1 MTLRCIVVDDEPLS
15 QEILE
20 KYIGDTS
27 QLSLECTCNDAL
39 EASVALQKKN
49 IDLIFLDINM
59 PRISGLQFIKSIPH
73 PPMVIF
79 TTAYPE
85 YAVQGFEVDAVDYL
99 VKPFPFDRF
108 LKAVYKAIDKAEQN
122 NRENNGMP
130 VIWLKS
136 DKKIN
141 RVAVNDII
149 YVEAVGDYV
158 RIKTGEGQLVV
169 HETMNGIL
177 EKLEPYNFMRIHRSW
192 IISLDK
198 IDFIEGNRVCINKK
212 DFPIGKAYRDDFSRK
227 LKH

>member
-1 MTLRCIVVDDEPLS
+1 MTLRCIIVDDEPLS

-20 KYIGDTS
+20 KYIRDVS

-39 EASVALQKKN
+39 EASEALQKKN

-59 PRISGLQFIKSIPH
+59 PRVSGLQLIKSIPH
-73 PPMVIF
+73 PPLVIF

-85 YAVQGFEVDAVDYL
+85 YAVEGFEVDAVDYL
-99 VKPFPFDRF
+99 LKPFPFERF
-108 LKAVYKAIDKAEQN
+108 LKAVHKAMEKAEQN
-122 NRENNGMP
+122 NRENNGKTI
-130 VIWLKS
+130 IWLKS

-141 RVAVNDII
+141 RVVVDDII

-158 RIKTGEGQLVV
+158 KIKTRDGQLIV
-169 HETMNGIL
+169 HETMNGML
-177 EKLEPYNFMRIHRSW
+177 EKLEAYSFMRIHRSW

-198 IDFIEGNRVCINKK
+198 IDFIEGNRVSINKQ
-212 DFPIGKAYRDDFSRK
+212 DFPIGKAYRDDFNRK

>member
-1 MTLRCIVVDDEPLS
+1 MTLRCIIVDDEPLS

-20 KYIGDTS
+20 KYIRDVS

-39 EASVALQKKN
+39 EASEALQKKN

-59 PRISGLQFIKSIPH
+59 PRISGLQLIKSVPH
-73 PPMVIF
+73 PPQVIF

-85 YAVQGFEVDAVDYL
+85 YAVEGFEVDAVDYL
-99 VKPFPFDRF
+99 VKPFPFERF
-108 LKAVYKAIDKAEQN
+108 LKAVYKALDKAEQN
-122 NRENNGMP
+122 NRENNGKA

-141 RVAVNDII
+141 RVAVDDII

-158 RIKTGEGQLVV
+158 KIKTSEGQLVV

-177 EKLEPYNFMRIHRSW
+177 EKLEPYNFIRIHRSW

-198 IDFIEGNRVCINKK
+198 IDFIEGNRVSINKQ